1 MKKNYETLFGVLAVV
16 FALAF
21 LCVGAHDV
29 WEQPEVVTETVEVE
43 VEVPAECEVCPEVE
57 ECPVVECPEVNE
69 TLCVDFVDAVEDDL
83 VEENDARNEARDEIE
98 SEMDDN
104 DFVEDVFDFL
114 VNDLGL
120 DVNDEDD
127 VSLENVA
134 GFEWDYDWSD
144 VEDGDGEVVVEFK
157 AYYIED
163 GDEDD
168 EKLECLFVL
177 DEFEVDSYTIS
188 EH

>member
-1 MKKNYETLFGVLAVV
+1 MKKSYETLFGVLAIV

-21 LCVGAHDV
+21 LAVGAHDI
-29 WEQPEVVTETVEVE
+29 WEQPEVETVTVTVTET

-57 ECPVVECPEVNE
+57 ECPEVNE
-69 TLCVDFVDAVEDDL
+69 SLCSDFADTVEDDL
-83 VEENDARNEARDEIE
+83 VEENDARVLAREEVLSD
-98 SEMDDN
+98 MDDN
-104 DFVEDVFDFL
+104 DFLEAVYDFL

-127 VSLENVA
+127 VSLESEE
-134 GFEWDYDWSD
+134 GFDWDYDWSD
-144 VEDGDGEVVVEFK
+144 IEDGEGEVVVEFK

-177 DEFEVDSYTIS
+177 DDFEVDSYTLS